1 MSRLCALIA
10 LLVLLGAAC
19 ESLPEA
25 SLQQNALGVTLDI
38 RGDSLYI
45 AFENPAPIPTRVR
58 ISSTTPEL
66 DERLASEVV
75 VGPSRE
81 TVVSYHVAGLD
92 TSRVREAVSLN
103 STLGSL
109 DIPVRPVPLAW
120 PFPAGRSYAI
130 IQGYEGAFSHT
141 SAYSRYALDFN
152 LAKGDTVAAADDG
165 LVVGVIEGYD
175 VGGNDPKY
183 RPYANFITLYHP
195 HSGVMT
201 QYVHLAPEGSFVAVG
216 DTVARGQ
223 PIGRAGLTG
232 FTSVQHLHFN
242 VLVADS
248 TDGIVS
254 YPVTFEDGT
263 AGASLQRSDRVGH

>member
-1 MSRLCALIA
+1 M
-10 LLVLLGAAC
+10 
-19 ESLPEA
+19 
-25 SLQQNALGVTLDI
+25 GVSLDI

-45 AFENPAPIPTRVR
+45 TFQNPAPIPTRIR
-58 ISSTTPEL
+58 ISSPAT
-66 DERLASEVV
+66 DVNDRVASQVV
-75 VGPSRE
+75 IEPSRE
-81 TVVSYHVAGLD
+81 TVVSYHIAGLD
-92 TSRVREAVSLN
+92 TSRVREAVSLS

-109 DIPVRPVPLAW
+109 DVPVRPVPLAW

-130 IQGYEGAFSHT
+130 IQGYQGSFSHT
-141 SAYSRYALDFN
+141 SSYSRHALDFD
-152 LAKGDTVAAADDG
+152 LANGDTVSAADDG
-165 LVVGVIEGYD
+165 FVVGVIEGYD
-175 VGGNDPKY
+175 VGGNDRKY

-216 DTVARGQ
+216 DTVTRGQ
-223 PIGRAGLTG
+223 PIGLAGLTG

-254 YPVTFEDGT
+254 FPVTFEDGT
-263 AGASLQRSDRVGH
+263 DGASLQRGDRVGR